1 MRKLLLLA
9 LLLSPLAVHAQQKP
23 ACAVPE
29 HRQFDFWLGT
39 WEVTTPDG
47 KLAGENRIEAV
58 ASGCALLENWRG
70 RGGFNG
76 KSVNIYDR
84 HDGRWHQEW
93 VDSGGLRLTLAGRW
107 DGTRT

>member
-47 KLAGENRIEAV
+47 KLPGRT
-58 ASGCALLENWRG
+58 ASRPSPAAARCWRT
-70 RGGFNG
+70 GGAAAA
-76 KSVNIYDR
+76 STAR
-84 HDGRWHQEW
+84 
-93 VDSGGLRLTLAGRW
+93 A
-107 DGTRT
+107 